1 MSPLRAVAWS
11 LALSVACGGTPE
23 KPAHNDGSAPAVDSG
38 GKPATDSGPPP
49 GNDAGGMPAADGDD
63 APVADAGRADTAAPV
78 DRPVVAADSGPAGT
92 WPLKFC
98 HALTDTDGKS
108 IDVTIEIGQPPVRLT
123 TSTGT
128 CAPALGVMCP
138 LVASGSAPYT
148 LYQGTKVLDIG
159 SYGASA
165 GATQVL
171 AFIPNE
177 DTPVKGDI
185 QVVMG
190 IFNPATKCETLDP
203 TNVLPR
209 P

>member
-1 MSPLRAVAWS
+1 V
-11 LALSVACGGTPE
+11 
-23 KPAHNDGSAPAVDSG
+23 PAVDSG
-38 GKPATDSGPPP
+38 GLPVADSGPAP
-49 GNDAGGMPAADGDD
+49 GNDGGMPAADGRDV
-63 APVADAGRADTAAPV
+63 PIADVGRTDTAPV
-78 DRPVVAADSGPAGT
+78 DRPVVAEDSGPAGT
-92 WPLKFC
+92 WSLKFC
-98 HALTDTDGKS
+98 HALRDTDGKS

-185 QVVMG
+185 QLIMG
-190 IFNPATKCETLDP
+190 IFNPSIKCESLDP
-203 TNVLPR
+203 SNTLPR